1 MASLECMEC
10 GRECTQTLKEL
21 HSRGGGGI
29 TDTTL
34 IECHECN
41 SVSFCWTCVGLRCD
55 DLVEAFGSVNNSGTA
70 QFWERGTDHVT
81 KKFSGNMDMSSS
93 AINHLKTKYRGCLSC
108 ALKGLERGTLRG
120 HLIGLKQG
128 GFLPNG
134 KRPPSG
140 LPFAVEN
147 LKNRWAH
154 QLSELP
160 NVTRMTK
167 CRICK
172 KVRKRQVGTKHCTIA
187 PCKKSMLG
195 FPWD

>member
-21 HSRGGGGI
+21 HSRGGGVI

-34 IECHECN
+34 IECQQCK
-41 SVSFCWTCVGLRCD
+41 SVNFCWTCVGLRCD
-55 DLVEAFGSVNNSGTA
+55 NLVEAFRSVPHRGGERT
-70 QFWERGTDHVT
+70 WERETMTVHINPPGVFDI
-81 KKFSGNMDMSSS
+81 SSH
-93 AINHLKTKYRGCLSC
+93 AVNHLKNKYRGCLSC
-108 ALKGLERGTLRG
+108 ALKGLERGTLQKQ
-120 HLIGLKQG
+120 LLGLKQG
-128 GFLPNG
+128 GYLPNG

-140 LPFAVEN
+140 LPSAVAN

-187 PCKKSMLG
+187 SCKKSILG

>member
-1 MASLECMEC
+1 MEC
-10 GRECTQTLKEL
+10 GRECTQSLNEL
-21 HSRGGGGI
+21 PGGGGAI

-34 IECHECN
+34 IECQQCS
-41 SVSFCWTCVGLRCD
+41 SVSFCWTCVKLRCE
-55 DLVEAFGSVNNSGTA
+55 DLVEAFGSVNNSGTT
-70 QFWERGTDHVT
+70 QLWQRDSGVHIT
-81 KKFSGNMDMSSS
+81 KKFSGNMDISSR
-93 AINHLKTKYRGCLSC
+93 AINHLKHKYKGCLSC
-108 ALKGLERGTLRG
+108 TVKHLESGGGGLYRGL
-120 HLIGLKQG
+120 LGLKQG
-128 GFLPNG
+128 GYLPNG